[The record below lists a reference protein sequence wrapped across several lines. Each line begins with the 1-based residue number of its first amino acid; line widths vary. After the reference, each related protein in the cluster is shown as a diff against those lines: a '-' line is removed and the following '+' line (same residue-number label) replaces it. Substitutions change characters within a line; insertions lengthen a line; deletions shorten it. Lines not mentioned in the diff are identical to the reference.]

1 MMGLVP
7 RVTADILAEL
17 GSALSSTTADAPVLR
32 ASFVEVYNEHV
43 RDLLLPDGVP
53 EPDRGY
59 PLAKDAW
66 GNYQPV
72 GVTEVA
78 LSSMTVLA
86 DLLREGGGRRVTAA
100 TGMNAASSRS
110 HAVFTLRLDQSLA
123 SGSDVPSAANATA
136 TSATAAP
143 AAAPRRATSIFR
155 LVDLAGSE
163 RISQTGARGTR
174 LNEARKINL
183 SLSTLSQCIV
193 ALAERKPHV
202 PFRNSKLTQ
211 MLSSALGTSAA
222 GLTSPT
228 HPRRRRCSR
237 ARAHHF
243 TTAPPL
249 TYARHAQVGM
259 HQRPW

>member
-1 MMGLVP
+1 MGTNFTYQGGDAASWDTGASPMMGLVP
-7 RVTADILAEL
+7 RVAADVLTEIGPALVT
-17 GSALSSTTADAPVLR
+17 SAAGEAAAPPSLR

-72 GVTEVA
+72 GVTEVPLLNMA
-78 LSSMTVLA
+78 ELA
-86 DLLREGGGRRVTAA
+86 TLLREGGARRVTAA

-110 HAVFTLRLDQSLA
+110 HAVFTLRLEQSLPATGGGGGGAEAAGAPAAAAA
-123 SGSDVPSAANATA
+123 SGDGAAAA
-136 TSATAAP
+136 AAAP
-143 AAAPRRATSIFR
+143 AALLRRATSIFR

-163 RISQTGARGTR
+163 RISQTGAKGTR
-174 LNEARKINL
+174 LTEARKINL

-211 MLSSALGTSAA
+211 MLSSALGECEW
-222 GLTSPT
+222 G
-228 HPRRRRCSR
+228 R
-237 ARAHHF
+237 
-243 TTAPPL
+243 
-249 TYARHAQVGM
+249 
-259 HQRPW
+259 